1 MTDVKRIQELIL
13 TVGQRAA
20 LGSPL
25 HEDEAEAV
33 NAALSELARIKGA
46 ALSAPE
52 IEQAHLAR
60 VSCIEYRREIANQG
74 ISESE
79 RIWAVNDLENM
90 DTPEH
95 RDRAVLLDALRAKEV
110 ECENLKAGGNLLDQ
124 VNRAIGKERDAARA
138 QLAQAQKE
146 IERLLDC
153 KRPGTLVEPGCG
165 QCVACL
171 RGLYQDANDRAE
183 ERRDAAKKSRHL
195 EEQLAQAERDKAA
208 MRERIEALP
217 IHGYGHPVYVA
228 ALRRSEVLG
237 LLDTPRDH
245 GAQGPREGE
254 VVVTNCLHCG
264 NGITKHLPGCHWY
277 EDKPAGAEILA
288 AHRCDC
294 ATKPVNL
301 ASVCDPCKNSLPE
314 GLWLRFVASELPQR
328 LEAAAEIE
336 RILKARAAHRDAKTE
351 PSK

>member
-1 MTDVKRIQELIL
+1 MTDVKRIQEL
-13 TVGQRAA
+13 RAA
-20 LGSPL
+20 LDLAPHIPNRGEV
-25 HEDEAEAV
+25 ED
-33 NAALSELARIKGA
+33 ALDEFARFKGA
-46 ALSAPE
+46 ALSVPE
-52 IEQAHLAR
+52 IEERHAATRLR
-60 VSCIEYRREIANQG
+60 VPNLNVYADAEA
-74 ISESE
+74 
-79 RIWAVNDLENM
+79 ADK
-90 DTPEH
+90 
-95 RDRAVLLDALRAKEV
+95 DRATLLDALRAKEAEQSGLFADGV
-110 ECENLKAGGNLLDQ
+110 
-124 VNRAIGKERDAARA
+124 RALKERDEARA

-146 IERLLDC
+146 IEQLRDC
-153 KRPGTLVEPGCG
+153 KRPGTIVEPGCG

-183 ERRDAAKKSRHL
+183 ERRHAAKKSRHL

-208 MRERIEALP
+208 MRKIVEAVARP
-217 IHGYGHPVYVA
+217 PAEYNGHCILCGAHLFNEKPHEDDCAHRLAV
-228 ALRRSEVLG
+228 EWK
-237 LLDTPRDH
+237 RDH
-245 GAQGPREGE
+245 GALVPQEGE
-254 VVVTNCLHCG
+254 VVVTNCLYCG
-264 NGITKHLPGCHWY
+264 NGITKHRPDCYWS
-277 EDKPAGAEILA
+277 EDKTAGAEILA

>member
-52 IEQAHLAR
+52 IEAR
-60 VSCIEYRREIANQG
+60 HTNDSDEFLIEQPRREVA
-74 ISESE
+74 
-79 RIWAVNDLENM
+79 ALH
-90 DTPEH
+90 T
-95 RDRAVLLDALRAKEV
+95 DRATLLDALRLTSVMCDEAQAE
-110 ECENLKAGGNLLDQ
+110 A
-124 VNRAIGKERDAARA
+124 ATSISERDESRA

-208 MRERIEALP
+208 MRAKVEGLMRVDMVGEVYGLRIGFDPNGEYLE
-217 IHGYGHPVYVA
+217 
-228 ALRRSEVLG
+228 RSEVLA
-237 LLDTPRDH
+237 LFDTPRDH
-245 GAQGPREGE
+245 GALVPQEGE
-254 VVVTNCLHCG
+254 RQKDKTRLDGDEKAEPSKPRLLPCSVCG
-264 NGITKHLPGCHWY
+264 TATEWRCADCRLRLGVPVAVCNSRGCQDRH
-277 EDKPAGAEILA
+277 EQDERSGAEILA
-288 AHRCDC
+288 AHR
-294 ATKPVNL
+294 
-301 ASVCDPCKNSLPE
+301 
-314 GLWLRFVASELPQR
+314 
-328 LEAAAEIE
+328 
-336 RILKARAAHRDAKTE
+336 DAKTG